1 MSMDIEKKDRAIP
14 RLLDDFVS
22 HFFWLSFG
30 GGVNS
35 TALAVLLAT
44 GKLPQY
50 EPWRIVFA
58 DTGEEQDYTYEFIEK
73 HFSPWLEAQGK
84 KLEIVKG
91 ERTVLEHWE
100 KYRITGSR
108 QFRVCTVLSKIK
120 PIKRY
125 MKANGGGIKLI
136 GIDAGEAHRA
146 IERVGS
152 VYPLVELSIDR
163 ERCEAIIKEAGIPS
177 PGKSGCWHC
186 PFMRVQEILN
196 LARHYPCRFDRI
208 ERLEQAATAKT
219 GKVFYQWGNKQT
231 SYWRERAISQK
242 SLFEDY
248 DIAMPCECY
257 DG

>member
-1 MSMDIEKKDRAIP
+1 MTENQTSVTP
-14 RLLDDFVS
+14 RLVEQIVS

-44 GKLPQY
+44 GRLSQY

-58 DTGEEQDYTYEFIEK
+58 DTGEEQDHTYEFIEK
-73 HFSPWLEAQGK
+73 HFNPWLEAQGRT
-84 KLEIVKG
+84 LEVVRDK
-91 ERTVLEHWE
+91 ETVLERWE
-100 KYRITGSR
+100 RFSVVGSR
-108 QFRVCTVLSKIK
+108 QIRACTDYAKIK
-120 PIKRY
+120 PVAKHIEQH
-125 MKANGGGIKLI
+125 GGGIKLI

-146 IERVGS
+146 IERPGS
-152 VYPLVELSIDR
+152 VYPLVELGIDR
-163 ERCEAIIKEAGIPS
+163 EGCETVIREAGLPS

-186 PFMRVQEILN
+186 PFMRVNEILN
-196 LARHYPCRFDRI
+196 LARHWPCRFDRI
-208 ERLEQAATAKT
+208 ERLEQVATAKT
-219 GKVFYQWGNKQT
+219 GKVRYQWGDKQVA
-231 SYWRERAISQK
+231 YWRERATAQK